1 MIISYQQ
8 YVATFLKITVVR
20 FIFVQLIKLYTFLV
34 IKIDSFKYINLVYV
48 EHP

>member
-8 YVATFLKITVVR
+8 YVATFLKITVTQ
-20 FIFVQLIKLYTFLV
+20 FIFVQLIKLHTLLV
-34 IKIDSFKYINLVYV
+34 TKIDSFKYVTPTNI